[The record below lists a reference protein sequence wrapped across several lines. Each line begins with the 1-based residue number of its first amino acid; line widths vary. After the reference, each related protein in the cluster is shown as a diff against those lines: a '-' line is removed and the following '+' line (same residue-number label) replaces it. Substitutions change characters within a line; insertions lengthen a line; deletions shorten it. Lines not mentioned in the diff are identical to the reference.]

1 MSAYAKVETQYKDKE
16 CLLAALKEMGYGEVE
31 VHEQAQHLFG
41 YHGDQRPET
50 AHIIVRRKFV
60 GSAANDLGFVKT
72 PNGTYSAI
80 ISQYDSNK
88 HNTKWLD
95 GLKRNY
101 TESVTHKEAK
111 RQGLRP
117 YASRVVNGKKVIQ
130 YLAA

>member
-41 YHGDQRPET
+41 YHNDQRPET
-50 AHIIVRRKFV
+50 ANIIVRRKFV

-80 ISQYDSNK
+80 ISQYDSHK
-88 HNTKWLD
+88 HDTKWMD
-95 GLKRNY
+95 GLKRSY
-101 TESVTHKEAK
+101 TENVTHKEAK